1 VRWYELDEATK
12 EENERRLK
20 VDARKRDAQVA
31 NSRLDLLE
39 RQKRLAEVYGSDSL
53 RRARQAQERAVELER
68 NEEVKLQIN
77 VNNVR
82 AQAVR
87 DEQKSLYRNDRRE
100 RMFNKLQEKE
110 MGRLVEI
117 LDADKEGRDADRLA
131 TKLQKSK
138 MVYKL
143 SDVREYF

>member
-1 VRWYELDEATK
+1 
-12 EENERRLK
+12 
-20 VDARKRDAQVA
+20 
-31 NSRLDLLE
+31 
-39 RQKRLAEVYGSDSL
+39 
-53 RRARQAQERAVELER
+53 
-68 NEEVKLQIN
+68 
-77 VNNVR
+77 
-82 AQAVR
+82 
-87 DEQKSLYRNDRRE
+87 
-100 RMFNKLQEKE
+100 MFNKLQEKE

>member
-138 MVYKL
+138 VVYKL